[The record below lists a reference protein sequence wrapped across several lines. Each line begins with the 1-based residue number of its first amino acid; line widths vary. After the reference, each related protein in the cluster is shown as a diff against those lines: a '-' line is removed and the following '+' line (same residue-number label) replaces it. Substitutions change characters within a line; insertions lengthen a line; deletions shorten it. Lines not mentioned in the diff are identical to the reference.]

1 MPTHPEG
8 GVDVS
13 SQTHPASL
21 RLEPINPAREMTWDD
36 QRLPGFILFVL
47 AAQFMTVIMLAASMA
62 PAYDFNAG
70 AISDLGVVPETAFL
84 FNASLIAVGV
94 LNVVG
99 GFLFFRTHRKPWI
112 LTTYLLAGIGALGAG
127 SIPLDT
133 SDFHSLFAL
142 AAFLFFNLEAL
153 ATATVLR
160 GPMRAV
166 SVLAGAIGIAFV
178 VVMII
183 GDSGNPAIFGVIGH
197 GGAERLIVYPVML
210 WMLALG
216 GYLMA
221 TPDALDR

>member
-1 MPTHPEG
+1 MST
-8 GVDVS
+8 
-13 SQTHPASL
+13 QTHQASL
-21 RLEPINPAREMTWDD
+21 RLEPISTTREMTRDD
-36 QRLPGFILFVL
+36 QRLPGFLLFVL

-70 AISDLGVVPETAFL
+70 AISDLGVVPETALL

-99 GFLFFRTHRKPWI
+99 GYLFFRAHRKPWI
-112 LTTYLLAGIGALGAG
+112 LTTYLLAGIGAIGAG
-127 SIPLDT
+127 SIPLDS

-142 AAFLFFNLEAL
+142 MAFLFFNLEAL

-160 GPMRAV
+160 GPMKAI
-166 SVLAGAIGIAFV
+166 SLLAGAIGIVFV

-221 TPDALDR
+221 RYDSADR

>member
-1 MPTHPEG
+1 M
-8 GVDVS
+8 S
-13 SQTHPASL
+13 SQTHQASL
-21 RLEPINPAREMTWDD
+21 RLEPISTTREMTRDG

-62 PAYDFNAG
+62 PAYDFNTG
-70 AISDLGVVPETAFL
+70 AISDLGVVPQTALL
-84 FNASLIAVGV
+84 FNASLIAVGA

-99 GFLFFRTHRKPWI
+99 GYLFFRTHRKAWI
-112 LTTYLLAGIGALGAG
+112 LMTYLLAGIGALGAG
-127 SIPLDT
+127 AIPLDT

-160 GPMRAV
+160 GPMKAV
-166 SVLAGAIGIAFV
+166 SLLAGAIGIVFV
-178 VVMII
+178 LVMII
-183 GDSGNPAIFGVIGH
+183 GDSGNPAVFGVIGH